1 MLYDQNDVERLEKG
15 VERSFPPLPVL
26 RTVYQN
32 IANYLRIAV
41 GSSMLASYDFDLD
54 DFAKTYRLVAYEVY
68 YAIKRLEEA
77 GFLQLNEGFHN
88 PSKLHIRLNYQAL
101 YKYRIANAALEP
113 LLDLVLRLHGGEL
126 YTSYVTLSESRIAS
140 QLASSVSEIAKK
152 LRLLHEQEVVSYSP
166 RRDQPQL
173 LFTTPR
179 FDAAKLPLRASGLEE
194 RKQTYSEKIRSVVRY
209 VTHPHRCRTQ
219 LLLQYFGE
227 DYQENCG
234 VCDHCR
240 EKAKQK
246 NSGGSGQ
253 PFEEVKQRVIQV
265 LTDNPVTVEVL
276 TAALPAIDEPALLES
291 LKNMLD
297 SGELHYDRLGRLAKK

>member
-1 MLYDQNDVERLEKG
+1 M
-15 VERSFPPLPVL
+15 
-26 RTVYQN
+26 
-32 IANYLRIAV
+32 
-41 GSSMLASYDFDLD
+41 
-54 DFAKTYRLVAYEVY
+54 
-68 YAIKRLEEA
+68 
-77 GFLQLNEGFHN
+77 QLNEGFHN
-88 PSKLHIRLNYQAL
+88 PSKLHVRVNYQAL

-126 YTSYVTLSESRIAS
+126 YTSYVTVSESQIAS
-140 QLASSVSEIAKK
+140 QLSTSVKEVTKT
-152 LRLLHEQEVVSYSP
+152 LRLLHEQEMVSYSP
-166 RRDQPQL
+166 RKDQPQL

-194 RKQTYSEKIRSVVRY
+194 RKQAYLEKIKSVIRY

-227 DYQENCG
+227 DYQEDCG

-253 PFEEVKQRVIQV
+253 LPQEVKQRVIQV
-265 LTDNPVTVEVL
+265 LTDNSVTVEVL
-276 TAALPAIDEPALLES
+276 AAALPAIDEPILLES